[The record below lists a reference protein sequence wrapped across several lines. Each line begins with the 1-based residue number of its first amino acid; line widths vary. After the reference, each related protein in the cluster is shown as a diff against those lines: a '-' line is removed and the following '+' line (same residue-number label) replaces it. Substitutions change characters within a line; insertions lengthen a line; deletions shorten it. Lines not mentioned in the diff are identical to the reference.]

1 MPQVVV
7 VLGMDRSGTSLCTSI
22 LSELGIQLGPNL
34 TPANQYNA
42 AGFFEEWE
50 IYHVNER
57 ALSLLGRTWNTID
70 ALQPLPHAWWRAPQF
85 QSVIDEMVGIAR
97 GRSGIDGKV
106 WGFKDPRTAT
116 LYPLWRETFRICDL
130 QPAYVV
136 CLRNPAAVAASL
148 AEREGFDPLFSELLW
163 LEKTLAACSVAAEGP
178 HCIVRYEDWFTDPA
192 AQARILANAVGIDT
206 GNPFS
211 PEVEARIRK
220 DLRHDEERPLQI
232 QSRAVKEFYE
242 LLENQRCIPSEP
254 VLERFQGMLR
264 TAREV
269 VSVGETLWRKTQ
281 TAIEQQLTERAS
293 QVETLS
299 RELAARDT
307 QVASLEAL
315 TRDLVTQNNA
325 TLDIQK
331 QLSAHAIQLTSELAS
346 RDQVVFELHRDLARR
361 DQAVFELNDELARRD
376 RLITQSNL
384 EVQRLAQEL
393 DNRDSAI
400 GDLRGQLTQALC
412 ESKNLSSRFANN
424 EDLLNEISEGAR
436 DFTID
441 AQNWIERQRRD
452 KTWQI
457 MLALRKA
464 HWLLMGQG
472 WSGRAR
478 FVRWFLWD
486 FPNGKA
492 ALQTH
497 EPVPRRLSEYLPREM
512 KKSL

>member
-22 LSELGIQLGPNL
+22 LGALGIGLGPNL
-34 TPANQYNA
+34 TPPNQYNA

-57 ALSLLGRTWNTID
+57 ALSLLGRAWNTLD
-70 ALQPLPHAWWRAPQF
+70 ALQPLHHAWWRAPQL

-163 LEKTLAACSVAAEGP
+163 LERTLAACSVAAEGP
-178 HCIVRYEDWFTDPA
+178 HCIIHYEDWFTDPA
-192 AQARILANAVGIDT
+192 AQARILANAVGIHT
-206 GNPFS
+206 ENPFT

-242 LLENQRCIPSEP
+242 LLENQRCIPSER

-269 VSVGETLWRKTQ
+269 VSVGETFWRKTQ
-281 TAIEQQLTERAS
+281 TVLEQQLTERAS

-299 RELAARDT
+299 RDLRARDT

-315 TRDLVTQNNA
+315 TRDLVAQNNA
-325 TLDIQK
+325 IVDLQK
-331 QLSAHAIQLTSELAS
+331 QLSEQAAQAIQLTNEI
-346 RDQVVFELHRDLARR
+346 ARR
-361 DQAVFELNDELARRD
+361 DQAIAGLNHELSQRD
-376 RLITQSNL
+376 QLIADSNL
-384 EVQRLAQEL
+384 KSQRLAREL

-400 GDLRGQLTQALC
+400 GDLRRQLTEAIS
-412 ESKNLSSRFANN
+412 ESKNLSSRLANK
-424 EDLLNEISEGAR
+424 EDLLNDISDGAR
-436 DFTID
+436 DFTVD
-441 AQNWIERQRRD
+441 SQKWIEKQRRD

-457 MLALRKA
+457 MLALRRA
-464 HWLLMGQG
+464 HWLLFGEG
-472 WSGRAR
+472 WRGRAR
-478 FVRWFLWD
+478 FVRWLLWD
-486 FPNGKA
+486 FPNGRA
-492 ALQTH
+492 GLQTH
-497 EPVPRRLSEYLPREM
+497 EPTPRKLSEYLPRRI
-512 KKSL
+512 SDGL